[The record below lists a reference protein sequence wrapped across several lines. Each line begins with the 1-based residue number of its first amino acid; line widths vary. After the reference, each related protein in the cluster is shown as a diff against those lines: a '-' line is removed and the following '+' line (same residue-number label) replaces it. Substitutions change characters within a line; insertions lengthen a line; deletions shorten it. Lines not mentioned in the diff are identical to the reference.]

1 MALRD
6 LGTLVRGGLRLDRSQ
21 SDPLVALRNAVGIAV
36 PLIIAAATGAVSA
49 GLASTIGALQ
59 TGLAD
64 RPGPYRLRALR
75 MLGTAF
81 AAAVTSGLA
90 VLCSRSDAASVVLLL
105 VLAFGAGLL
114 VTGGPSA
121 TQVGVAA
128 TAAAIIL
135 GHLPEPPGA
144 AVHVGLLVLAG
155 GAGQALLAVAA
166 WPLGRHAPERTALA
180 GLYADLAAEAHRP
193 AGPGAAPA
201 ATATVGAVRETLYG
215 LGHDHGPSV
224 EAYRVL
230 LDEAERIR
238 REVAAIAALVERL
251 AATGATVDAGLVRA
265 ALGSAGDVLTAVAS
279 ALTTGRSVPDE
290 RLEPAREAVNRAL
303 ARLDGADDLTRRAA
317 AARLRA
323 VAGQLR
329 AVVEST
335 ATGAVEGRRPEPQ
348 DVRGAPVLRDPIA
361 ALRANLTPD
370 SEVLRHAVRTAVMVA
385 GSDLVVRLAGFEHG
399 YWVSL
404 TVLVVL
410 RPDFGSTFQRAVLR
424 VLGTVVGL
432 VVATELLHWVP
443 GGTWYL
449 IGLVALAYFGMRLAG
464 PGNVGPTAVSLS
476 ALVVVLLAL
485 NGVAPLQ
492 TLVDRSAA
500 TLAGG
505 VLAMLAALLL
515 PVWERDRVSSRLAD
529 LVAAYRR
536 YLDALA
542 DPEATAEIRQRARA
556 GSRLARTNALAS
568 LERARSEPVVAR
580 SAVELAES
588 VLANTHRIVHALMT
602 LDTLR
607 PVTRE
612 TARLDEF
619 LRACSQALSTCERA
633 VREQTTPR
641 AIPRLRPLQE
651 QVLLELRAHPDTEP
665 DTVAAL
671 ADATDRLADGID
683 TLVAGLRRRLGAN
696 STSAGSTVAP

>member
-6 LGTLVRGGLRLDRSQ
+6 LGTLLSSAFRLDRSQ
-21 SDPLVALRNAVGIAV
+21 SDPLVALRNAVGIAA
-36 PLIIAAATGAVSA
+36 PLIIAAATGSVSA
-49 GLASTIGALQ
+49 GLPSTIGALQ

-75 MLGTAF
+75 MVGTAF

-90 VLCSRSDAASVVLLL
+90 VLCSRSDVASVVLLL

-135 GHLPEPPGA
+135 GHLPEPPSA
-144 AVHVGLLVLAG
+144 AVHVGLLVVVG

-180 GLYADLAAEAHRP
+180 GLYTDLAAEAHRP

-201 ATATVGAVRETLYG
+201 ATATVGAVRGTLYG

-238 REVAAIAALVERL
+238 REVAATTALVERL
-251 AATGATVDAGLVRA
+251 AGAGASVDAGLARA
-265 ALGSAGDVLTAVAS
+265 ALRSVGDVLAAVAA
-279 ALTTGRSVPDE
+279 ALTAGRPVPDQ
-290 RLEPAREAVNRAL
+290 RLEPTRQAINQAL
-303 ARLDGADDLTRRAA
+303 ARLDAADDLTRRAA

-323 VAGQLR
+323 LAGQLR

-335 ATGAVEGRRPEPQ
+335 ATGAAEGGRPEPS
-348 DVRGAPVLRDPIA
+348 DMRGAPRLRDPIA

-370 SEVLRHAVRTAVMVA
+370 SEVWRHAVRTAVMVA
-385 GSDLVVRLAGFEHG
+385 GSDLVVRLAGFAHG

-404 TVLVVL
+404 TLLVVL
-410 RPDFGSTFQRAVLR
+410 RPDFSSTFQRAVLR
-424 VLGTVVGL
+424 VLGTVIGL
-432 VVATELLHWVP
+432 VLATELLRWIP

-449 IGLVALAYFGMRLAG
+449 IALVALAYFGVRLAG
-464 PGNVGPTAVSLS
+464 PGNVGLTAVSLS

-485 NGVAPLQ
+485 NGVAPVQ
-492 TLVDRSAA
+492 TLVDRSTA
-500 TLAGG
+500 TLVGG
-505 VLAMLAALLL
+505 VLALLAALLL
-515 PVWERDRVSSRLAD
+515 PVWERDRISARLAD

-536 YLDALA
+536 YLDVLA
-542 DPEATAEIRQRARA
+542 DPEASPTDRQRARA

-568 LERARSEPVVAR
+568 LDRARAEPVVAR
-580 SAVELAES
+580 TEVDLAEG
-588 VLANTHRIVHALMT
+588 VLANSHRVVHALMT
-602 LDTLR
+602 MDTVR
-607 PVTRE
+607 SAAHE
-612 TARLDEF
+612 TAGLRDF
-619 LRACSQALSTCERA
+619 LHACSQALAECERA
-633 VREQTTPR
+633 VRDATAPR
-641 AIPRLRPLQE
+641 AIPRLRELQE
-651 QVLLELRAHPDTEP
+651 RVFLELQADKDTEP
-665 DTVAAL
+665 ETVAAL
-671 ADATDRLADGID
+671 ADATDRLANGID
-683 TLVAGLRRRLGAN
+683 TLAVGLRRRLGAN
-696 STSAGSTVAP
+696 SSQAGSTVAP

>member
-6 LGTLVRGGLRLDRSQ
+6 LGTLLRGGLRLDRTQ
-21 SDPLVALRNAVGIAV
+21 SDPLVALRNAVGIAA

-49 GLASTIGALQ
+49 GLPSTIGALQ

-75 MLGTAF
+75 MVGTAF

-90 VLCSRSDAASVVLLL
+90 VLCSRSDAASVVLVL

-114 VTGGPSA
+114 VTAGPSA

-166 WPLGRHAPERTALA
+166 WPLGRHAPERAALA
-180 GLYADLAAEAHRP
+180 GLYTDLAAEAHRP

-201 ATATVGAVRETLYG
+201 ATATVGLVRETLYG

-238 REVAAIAALVERL
+238 REVAALAALVERL
-251 AATGATVDAGLVRA
+251 GAAGAAVDAGLVRA
-265 ALGSAGDVLTAVAS
+265 ALGSAGDVLAAVAA
-279 ALTTGRSVPDE
+279 ALTAGRAVPDE
-290 RLEPAREAVNRAL
+290 RLGPARQAVNHAL

-317 AARLRA
+317 GARVRSL
-323 VAGQLR
+323 AGQLR

-335 ATGAVEGRRPEPQ
+335 ATGAAEGRRAEPE

-385 GSDLVVRLAGFEHG
+385 GSDLVVRLAGFTHG

-410 RPDFGSTFQRAVLR
+410 RPDFASTFQRAVLR

-432 VVATELLHWVP
+432 VVATELLHWIP

-449 IGLVALAYFGMRLAG
+449 ISLVAVAYFGVRLAG
-464 PGNVGPTAVSLS
+464 PGNVGLTAVSLS

-485 NGVAPLQ
+485 NGVAPHQ

-542 DPEATAEIRQRARA
+542 DPEVTAEVRQRARA

-568 LERARSEPVVAR
+568 LDRARSEPVVAR

-588 VLANTHRIVHALMT
+588 VLANSHRIVHALMT
-602 LDTLR
+602 MDTLR
-607 PVTRE
+607 SIAHE
-612 TARLDEF
+612 TVRLREF
-619 LRACSQALSTCERA
+619 LRACSEALAACERA
-633 VREQTTPR
+633 LRAETTPR
-641 AIPRLRPLQE
+641 AIPRLRELQE
-651 QVLLELRAHPDTEP
+651 QVFLELRASSDTAPE
-665 DTVAAL
+665 TVAAL

-696 STSAGSTVAP
+696 SPGAGSTVAP

>member
-6 LGTLVRGGLRLDRSQ
+6 LATLVRGGLRLDRTQ
-21 SDPLVALRNAVGIAV
+21 SDPLVALRNAVGIAA

-75 MLGTAF
+75 MVGTAF

-155 GAGQALLAVAA
+155 GVGQALLAVAA

-180 GLYADLAAEAHRP
+180 GLYTDLAAEAHRP

-230 LDEAERIR
+230 LDEAERVR
-238 REVAAIAALVERL
+238 REVTAIAALVERL
-251 AATGATVDAGLVRA
+251 AAAGATVDAGLVRA

-279 ALTTGRSVPDE
+279 ALAAGRSVPDE
-290 RLEPAREAVNRAL
+290 RLEPARQAVNRAL

-335 ATGAVEGRRPEPQ
+335 ATGAVEGRRPEPR
-348 DVRGAPVLRDPIA
+348 DVRGAPLLRDPIA

-370 SEVLRHAVRTAVMVA
+370 SEVLRHAIRTAVMVA
-385 GSDLVVRLAGFEHG
+385 GSDLVVRLAGFAHG

-410 RPDFGSTFQRAVLR
+410 RPDFASTFQRAVLR

-432 VVATELLHWVP
+432 VVATELLRWIP

-485 NGVAPLQ
+485 NGVAPHQ

-542 DPEATAEIRQRARA
+542 DPDATAEVRQRARA

-568 LERARSEPVVAR
+568 LDRARSEPVVAR

-588 VLANTHRIVHALMT
+588 VLANSHRIVHALMT

-607 PVTRE
+607 SVTHE
-612 TARLDEF
+612 TTRLHEF
-619 LRACSQALSTCERA
+619 LRACSQALSACERA
-633 VREQTTPR
+633 VREETTPR
-641 AIPRLRPLQE
+641 AIPRLRDLQE
-651 QVLLELRAHPDTEP
+651 QVFLELRAHPGTAP

-683 TLVAGLRRRLGAN
+683 TLAAGLRRRLGAN
-696 STSAGSTVAP
+696 STHAGSTVAP

>member
-6 LGTLVRGGLRLDRSQ
+6 LGSLLRGALRLDRSQ
-21 SDPLVALRNAVGIAV
+21 SDPLVALRNAIGIAA
-36 PLIIAAATGAVSA
+36 PLVIAAATGAVSA
-49 GLASTIGALQ
+49 GLPSTIGALQ

-75 MLGTAF
+75 MAGTAF

-128 TAAAIIL
+128 TGAALIL

-144 AVHVGLLVLAG
+144 ALHVGLLVLAG

-180 GLYADLAAEAHRP
+180 GLYNDLAAEAHRP
-193 AGPGAAPA
+193 AGTGAAPA
-201 ATATVGAVRETLYG
+201 ATATVGTVRDTLYG

-238 REVAAIAALVERL
+238 REVAATTALVERL
-251 AATGATVDAGLVRA
+251 AGAGASVDAGLVRA
-265 ALGSAGDVLTAVAS
+265 ALGSGGDVLAEVATALAAGRPVA
-279 ALTTGRSVPDE
+279 DQ
-290 RLEPAREAVNRAL
+290 RLEPTRQAINRAL
-303 ARLDGADDLTRRAA
+303 ARLDAADDLTRRAA

-323 VAGQLR
+323 LAGQLR

-335 ATGAVEGRRPEPQ
+335 ATGAGEGRRPEPS
-348 DVRGAPVLRDPIA
+348 DVRGAPRLRDPIA

-370 SEVLRHAVRTAVMVA
+370 SAVWRHAVRTAVMVA
-385 GSDLVVRLAGFEHG
+385 GSDLVVRLAGFAHG

-410 RPDFGSTFQRAVLR
+410 RPDFASTFQRAVLR
-424 VLGTVVGL
+424 VLGTVIGL
-432 VVATELLHWVP
+432 VVATELLHWIP

-449 IGLVALAYFGMRLAG
+449 IALVALAYFGVRLAG
-464 PGNVGPTAVSLS
+464 PGNVGLTAVSLS

-485 NGVAPLQ
+485 NGVAPVQ
-492 TLVDRSAA
+492 TLVDRSTA
-500 TLAGG
+500 TLVGG
-505 VLAMLAALLL
+505 ALALSASLLL

-529 LVAAYRR
+529 LVAAYRT

-542 DPEATAEIRQRARA
+542 DPQAAPSDRQRARA
-556 GSRLARTNALAS
+556 GSRLARTNALVS
-568 LERARSEPVVAR
+568 LDRARAEPVVAR
-580 SAVELAES
+580 TEVDLAEG
-588 VLANTHRIVHALMT
+588 VLANSHRVVHALMT
-602 LDTLR
+602 MDTLR
-607 PVTRE
+607 SSAHE
-612 TARLDEF
+612 TPRLHEF
-619 LRACSQALSTCERA
+619 LRACSQALAECERA
-633 VREQTTPR
+633 VREGAPPR
-641 AIPRLRPLQE
+641 AIPRLRALQE
-651 QVLLELRAHPDTEP
+651 QVFLELRAGQDAAPE
-665 DTVAAL
+665 TVAAL
-671 ADATDRLADGID
+671 ADATDRLANAID
-683 TLVAGLRRRLGAN
+683 TLAAGLRRTLTAN
-696 STSAGSTVAP
+696 SHHAGSTVAP